1 VSIISPVDAFVDVFD
16 GNTFAITC
24 TMECTTRTDHTVP
37 AFERESLMILFYE
50 RLEIFKM
57 EGKGLNWKTG
67 KA

>member
-1 VSIISPVDAFVDVFD
+1 
-16 GNTFAITC
+16 
-24 TMECTTRTDHTVP
+24 MHHQDHTVP
-37 AFERESLMILFYE
+37 AFERESLMILLYE